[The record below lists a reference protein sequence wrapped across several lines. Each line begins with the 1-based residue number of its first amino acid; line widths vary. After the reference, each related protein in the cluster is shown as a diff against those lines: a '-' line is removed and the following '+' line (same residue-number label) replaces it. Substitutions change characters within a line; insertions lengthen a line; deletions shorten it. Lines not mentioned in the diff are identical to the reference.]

1 MSLLIPLFIA
11 LVLLEIGDVATT
23 YIGLEIYHLSEMNSS
38 VYQLLSS
45 PHGWLKWILIKAFS
59 LFLYALTIKILLA
72 LESQPLTPLAARI
85 YPIAVKIVEGITA
98 ISVIIALIVF
108 LNNVLVLLQ
117 FL

>member
-1 MSLLIPLFIA
+1 MKALILMLIILILLQ
-11 LVLLEIGDVATT
+11 VGDVSTT
-23 YIGLEIYHLSEMNSS
+23 YIGLEIYHLYEMNHH
-38 VYQLLSS
+38 VYRLLSS
-45 PHGWLKWILIKAFS
+45 PHGWIKWIMIKAFS